1 MSYLLDKKEKRKK
14 NLYIALGV
22 IVFIFLFNFRLNVLN
37 GLSYIAGGLFRPILV
52 FGNSIGEEIT
62 NLGSFFISKSSLY
75 LENRNL
81 QSQIKEE
88 EARMANYNSIV
99 EENDKLKEILG
110 RKKEKANM
118 VLAAILSK
126 PNQSLYDTLL
136 VDAGSKQGIKEGKM
150 VFGLG
155 DIPIGEISMV
165 YENSSKVVL
174 FSSNGERTQVVVAGK
189 DIYLEVVGR
198 GGGNFEII
206 LPRDFS
212 LQKGDQVLMPGINNY
227 VLAIGET
234 VISDPRDPY
243 IKALLKSPLN
253 IQELKFVEIE
263 Q

>member
-14 NLYIALGV
+14 SIYITLCV
-22 IVFIFLFNFRLNVLN
+22 IVLVFLFYFRLSVFD
-37 GLSYIAGGLFRPILV
+37 GLSYVTGGLFRPVLV
-52 FGNSIGEEIT
+52 FGNNVGEELT
-62 NLGSFFISKSSLY
+62 NLGSFFVSKSSLY
-75 LENRNL
+75 LENKNL

-88 EARMANYNSIV
+88 ETRMANYNSIV
-99 EENDKLKEILG
+99 EENDKLKETLG
-110 RKKEKANM
+110 RKKEKTNM
-118 VLAAILSK
+118 ILAAILSK
-126 PNQSLYDTLL
+126 PNQSPYDTLI
-136 VDAGSKQGIKEGKM
+136 VDIGANKGIKEGKT

-155 DIPIGEISMV
+155 DIPIGKISMV

-174 FSSNGERTQVVVAGK
+174 FSSPGEKTQVVVGEK
-189 DIYLEVVGR
+189 DIYLEAIGR

-206 LPRDFS
+206 LPRDFK